1 MSLGAAAIYGISTQ
15 PTEYQA
21 EAQQRLHLSFPLLSD
36 RHLHLTQALELPI
49 HKVSPRPVRLSR
61 PQAHWKFHSH
71 VAGMLSR
78 DCTFHS
84 FCSALATSI

>member
-36 RHLHLTQALELPI
+36 CHLHLTQALELPT
-49 HKVSPRPVRLSR
+49 HKVSLRPVRLSR
-61 PQAHWKFHSH
+61 PQAHENFHSH
-71 VAGMLSR
+71 VTSMLSR
-78 DCTFHS
+78 DCTFH
-84 FCSALATSI
+84 FRCSTLATSI